1 MPVPLLSFFTG
12 GGFLDLG
19 FEQVGFDIVWTNE
32 IDPAFAEMHKHGM
45 GAWRKSV
52 GSTREDSTI
61 SNQKSITDLRPD
73 EVLEEGFGESKP
85 AIFGIIGGPPCTDF
99 SVGGKNGGSGGERGK
114 LTQVFVDLICGI
126 RPDFFVIEN
135 VPGLSKTKKHRE
147 FLTSIVDQLEH
158 PSMGYL
164 TGERIL
170 SSLEFGVPQNRDRLF
185 LIGISSSLVESVMG
199 MKPFPGNGS
208 WFPWPVPVHA
218 GAKNLPWPGENPF
231 GGEPHCPDG
240 VPLELTV
247 YPLLH
252 SSPAPTNLS
261 NGLEAF
267 KPYSSKFWKIPE
279 GNSSGKSFKRLHR
292 YKYSPTA
299 WYGNNE
305 VHLHP
310 WEPRRL
316 SVREALRIQTVPD
329 TYVLPE
335 QPSLSSKF
343 KMICNGV
350 PCRLARCTAESLSNF
365 FSGVSIENPESSRPK
380 REPLVARLL

>member
-1 MPVPLLSFFTG
+1 MSVPLLSFFTG

-19 FEQVGFDIVWTNE
+19 FEQAGFDIVWTNE
-32 IDPAFAEMHKHGM
+32 IDPAFAEMYKHGM
-45 GAWRKSV
+45 SAWRKSV
-52 GSTREDSTI
+52 GSTRADFAI
-61 SNQKSITDLRPD
+61 SNRKSITDLRPD
-73 EVLEEGFGESKP
+73 EVLEEGFGKCKP
-85 AIFGIIGGPPCTDF
+85 NIFGIIGGPPCKDF
-99 SVGGKNGGSGGERGK
+99 SVGGKNGGAEGQHGR

-126 RPDFFVIEN
+126 RPDFFLIEN
-135 VPGLSKTKKHRE
+135 VPGLSKVKKHRG
-147 FLTSIVDQLEH
+147 FLDSIVDQLEH
-158 PSMGYL
+158 PNIGYL
-164 TGERIL
+164 TGQRIL
-170 SSLEFGVPQNRDRLF
+170 SSLEFGVPQDRDRLF
-185 LIGISSSLVESVMG
+185 LIGISSSLVERVMG
-199 MKPFPGNGS
+199 MKPITGNES
-208 WFPWPVPVHA
+208 WFPWPVPVYP
-218 GAKNLPWPGENPF
+218 GAKNSPWPGESPF
-231 GGEPHCPDG
+231 GAEPPCPEG

-252 SSPAPTNLS
+252 SSPHPDSLN

-279 GNSSGKSFKRLHR
+279 GNSTGKSFKRLHR

-335 QPSLSSKF
+335 QFPLSSKF

-350 PCRLARCTAESLSNF
+350 PCKLAKYTAESLLNF
-365 FSGVSIENPESSRPK
+365 LGGNSPENPDSSRPK
-380 REPLVARLL
+380 RHP

>member
-12 GGFLDLG
+12 GGFLDIG
-19 FEQVGFDIVWTNE
+19 FEQAGFDIVWTNE

-45 GAWRKSV
+45 SAWRKSV
-52 GSTREDSTI
+52 GSTRRDSAI
-61 SNQKSITDLRPD
+61 SNRKSITDLRPD
-73 EVLEEGFGESKP
+73 EILEEGFGNSKP
-85 AIFGIIGGPPCTDF
+85 NIFGIVGGPPCTDF
-99 SVGGKNGGSGGERGK
+99 SVGGKHGGFEGEKGN

-135 VPGLSKTKKHRE
+135 VPGLSRIKKHRG
-147 FLTSIVDQLEH
+147 FLDSIVDQLEH
-158 PSMGYL
+158 PRMGYL
-164 TGERIL
+164 TGKRIL
-170 SSLEFGVPQNRDRLF
+170 SSLEFGVPQDRDRLF
-185 LIGISSSLVESVMG
+185 LIGISSSLVENVLG
-199 MKPFPGNGS
+199 MKPFLGDES
-208 WFPWPVPVHA
+208 WFPWPVPMYP

-231 GGEPHCPDG
+231 GAKPPRPDG
-240 VPLELTV
+240 VPLDLTV
-247 YPLLH
+247 YPLLQ
-252 SSPAPTNLS
+252 SSPAPTDLS

-267 KPYSSKFWKIPE
+267 KPYSSKIWKIPE
-279 GNSSGKSFKRLHR
+279 GNTSGKSFKRLHR

-335 QPSLSSKF
+335 QFSLGSKF

-365 FSGVSIENPESSRPK
+365 LSGVSVDNQ
-380 REPLVARLL
+380 